1 MNRKGMETRQHIK
14 TKSCQLCAKKGFKEV
29 TMKDICEAT
38 GLSRGGL
45 YCHYD
50 STARI
55 FDEILNDF
63 MDTQDEEFRS
73 KMQEGMSA
81 VEILDDVLDRYR
93 AEMIDREASLSVAIF
108 EYFSGRGNACGE
120 NPLYQQYLS
129 SRRMWEELIQ
139 YGIDRKEFYQVDK
152 TAVFDLIVFSYQGV
166 RMYSR
171 IMTITEDIPLRITS
185 QIRKILV
192 RRKG

>member
-1 MNRKGMETRQHIK
+1 MNRKGMETRQQIK
-14 TKSCQLCAKKGFKEV
+14 AKACQLFAKKGFKEV

-45 YCHYD
+45 YCHYN

-73 KMQEGMSA
+73 KMQ
-81 VEILDDVLDRYR
+81 

-192 RRKG
+192 RREG

>member
-14 TKSCQLCAKKGFKEV
+14 TKACQLFAQKGFKEV
-29 TMKDICEAT
+29 TMKDICDST

-192 RRKG
+192 RREG

>member
-14 TKSCQLCAKKGFKEV
+14 TKACQLFAKKGFKEV
-29 TMKDICEAT
+29 TMKDICDST

-63 MDTQDEEFRS
+63 MDNQDEEFRS
-73 KMQEGMSA
+73 KMLEGLSA

-93 AEMIDREASLSVAIF
+93 EEMIDGEASLSVAIF
-108 EYFSGRGNACGE
+108 EYFF
-120 NPLYQQYLS
+120 

-192 RRKG
+192 RREG